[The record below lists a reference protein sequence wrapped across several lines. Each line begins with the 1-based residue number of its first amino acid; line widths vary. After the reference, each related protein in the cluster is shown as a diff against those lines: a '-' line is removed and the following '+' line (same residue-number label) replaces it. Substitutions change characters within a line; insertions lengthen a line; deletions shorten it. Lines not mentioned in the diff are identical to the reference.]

1 MFFCFLEWYVYKVK
15 VKLIC
20 DKKMFSLL
28 YLIEEEKVRINSL
41 LLKFFFCESFLVD
54 IIKDFSY
61 LNFGECLKNKRVLCF
76 LLILLYLSFEEL

>member
-1 MFFCFLEWYVYKVK
+1 MIRKYLVCY
-15 VKLIC
+15 I
-20 DKKMFSLL
+20 
-28 YLIEEEKVRINSL
+28 LIEEEKVRINSL
-41 LLKFFFCESFLVD
+41 LLKFFFCKSFLVD